1 MSALKR
7 ARAPD
12 GACSLMRPA
21 REFGIISALAGRPV
35 GPAAP
40 EVVVMC
46 RLILLLAFLLGVAAP
61 TAAFEGK
68 PKLGP
73 DAVPIIQQNT
83 YLRESPAPDYWKLS
97 AFYVPQFTSSACS
110 VASVAMAVN
119 FARGLPA
126 AAEESIVTQTALL
139 EAVGDKTWTDKGAEG
154 GDGVTFEEFVSVLED
169 SLRRYGM
176 EDHSLEVIRPTDAS
190 AASLAEVR
198 RALAANE
205 ASDDDLILMY
215 FNQGVL
221 TGDWDGPHISP
232 IGAYDQ
238 DARQVLIMDVDRE
251 WYIPYWSSDEKL
263 LEAML
268 RPAPAEHGPLA
279 GETGGLVWIKPTGPS
294 IH

>member
-1 MSALKR
+1 
-7 ARAPD
+7 
-12 GACSLMRPA
+12 MR
-21 REFGIISALAGRPV
+21 
-35 GPAAP
+35 
-40 EVVVMC
+40 C
-46 RLILLLAFLLGVAAP
+46 LILLVALVLGVAAAP

-73 DAVPIIQQNT
+73 DAVPIIEQNA

-139 EAVGDKTWTDKGAEG
+139 DAVGDKAWTDKGAEG
-154 GDGVTFEEFVSVLED
+154 GDGVTFAEFVAVVDD
-169 SLRRYGM
+169 SLRSYGI
-176 EDHSLEVIRPTDAS
+176 EDHAVEVIRPTDAG
-190 AASLAEVR
+190 AASLAAVR

-205 ASDDDLILMY
+205 ASADDVILMY

-263 LEAML
+263 LDAML

-279 GETGGLVWIKPTGPS
+279 GETGGLVWIKSGKA
-294 IH
+294 H

>member
-1 MSALKR
+1 MRRLMVALLVLLS
-7 ARAPD
+7 
-12 GACSLMRPA
+12 G
-21 REFGIISALAGRPV
+21 LAAG
-35 GPAAP
+35 AAP
-40 EVVVMC
+40 A
-46 RLILLLAFLLGVAAP
+46 L
-61 TAAFEGK
+61 EGK

-73 DAVPIIQQNT
+73 DAVPMT
-83 YLRESPAPDYWKLS
+83 ARTEHLRTSPAPDYWKLS

-126 AAEESIVTQTALL
+126 GAERPIVTQSALL
-139 EAVGDKTWTDKGAEG
+139 EEVGDATWINQGAEG
-154 GDGVTFEEFVSVLED
+154 GPGVTFAEFVSVLQESLDSYGIED
-169 SLRRYGM
+169 YAI
-176 EDHSLEVIRPTDAS
+176 EVIRPRDAS

-205 ASDDDLILMY
+205 ASEHDLILMY

-238 DARQVLIMDVDRE
+238 GAREVLIMDVDRE
-251 WYIPYWSSDEKL
+251 WYIPYWSPDAKL
-263 LEAML
+263 LDAML

-279 GETGGLVWIKPTGPS
+279 GETGGLVWIKPAEP
-294 IH
+294 IVQ

>member
-1 MSALKR
+1 VPKNGTTSRRSRSRKL
-7 ARAPD
+7 P
-12 GACSLMRPA
+12 SLR
-21 REFGIISALAGRPV
+21 
-35 GPAAP
+35 
-40 EVVVMC
+40 
-46 RLILLLAFLLGVAAP
+46 RLILLLALVLGVAAAP
-61 TAAFEGK
+61 TTAFEGK

-73 DAVPIIQQNT
+73 DAVPIIQQNA
-83 YLRESPAPDYWKLS
+83 YLREAPAPDYWKLS

-126 AAEESIVTQTALL
+126 AAEEPIVTQTALL
-139 EAVGDKTWTDKGAEG
+139 ETVGDKTWTDKGAEG
-154 GDGVTFEEFVSVLED
+154 GDGVTFTEFVSVLKD
-169 SLRRYGM
+169 SLHSYGL
-176 EDHSLEVIRPTDAS
+176 EEHAIEVIRPADAS

-205 ASDDDLILMY
+205 DSDTDLMLMY

-238 DARQVLIMDVDRE
+238 GTGRVLIMDVDRE
-251 WYIPYWSSDEKL
+251 WYIPYWSPDEKL

-279 GETGGLVWIKPTGPS
+279 GETGGLIWIKPGKAS
-294 IH
+294 

>member
-1 MSALKR
+1 
-7 ARAPD
+7 
-12 GACSLMRPA
+12 MR
-21 REFGIISALAGRPV
+21 
-35 GPAAP
+35 
-40 EVVVMC
+40 
-46 RLILLLAFLLGVAAP
+46 RLILLLPLLLAAAAAP
-61 TAAFEGK
+61 AAGFEGK

-73 DAVPIIQQNT
+73 DAIPLIQQND
-83 YLRESPAPDYWKLS
+83 YLRSGPAPDYWKLS

-110 VASVAMAVN
+110 VASVTMAVN

-126 AAEESIVTQTALL
+126 AAEEPIVTQPALL

-154 GDGVTFEEFVSVLED
+154 GDGVTFAEFVSVLED
-169 SLRRYGM
+169 SLRSYGI
-176 EDHSLEVIRPTDAS
+176 EDQTIEVIRPADAS

-205 ASDDDLILMY
+205 ASGEDLVLMY

-238 DARQVLIMDVDRE
+238 GTGQVLVMDVDRE
-251 WYIPYWSSDEKL
+251 WYIPYWSPDEKL

-279 GETGGLVWIKPTGPS
+279 GETGGLVWIKPGNPRD
-294 IH
+294 

>member
-1 MSALKR
+1 
-7 ARAPD
+7 
-12 GACSLMRPA
+12 MR
-21 REFGIISALAGRPV
+21 
-35 GPAAP
+35 
-40 EVVVMC
+40 
-46 RLILLLAFLLGVAAP
+46 RLILLLPLLLAAAVAPA
-61 TAAFEGK
+61 AAFEGK

-73 DAVPIIQQNT
+73 DAVPILQQNA
-83 YLRESPAPDYWKLS
+83 YLRASPAPDYWKLS

-119 FARGLPA
+119 FGRGLPA
-126 AAEESIVTQTALL
+126 AAEEPIVTQTALL

-154 GDGVTFEEFVSVLED
+154 GDGVTFSEFVSVLEAG
-169 SLRRYGM
+169 LRGYGI
-176 EDHSLEVIRPTDAS
+176 DDYALEVIRPANAS

-198 RALAANE
+198 RVLAANE

-221 TGDWDGPHISP
+221 TGDWDGPHIAP

-238 DARQVLIMDVDRE
+238 DARQALVMDVDRE
-251 WYIPYWSSDEKL
+251 WYIPYWSPDEKL

-279 GETGGLVWIKPTGPS
+279 GETGGLVWIKLAEPAV
-294 IH
+294 H